1 MKNPGD
7 VSVSDKIPTS
17 AWKTLII
24 LSCVG
29 MIVMFDETM
38 IIPAIPDFVEE
49 FGISYSTSSWMLSAY
64 IIAAAVMTPIAG
76 RLSDI
81 HGQKKILLIII
92 PIYIIG
98 VLVGRFATNIE
109 VMLFARAMQGVGM
122 AMFPVAFGI
131 IRTTIPEKKIAMA
144 QTIFGSIFPAGAIFG
159 PVGGAAII
167 QSYGWQATFVAILPI
182 AIALWIIIW
191 RFIPSS
197 NPDTPEENNEPV
209 NKSLDLKG
217 VFLLT
222 VTIVTFL
229 SAITFLESK
238 EAGYYVVVLFATS
251 AISLFVFIVTEKR
264 VNNPLLDL
272 KLMANRNFLPPTLI
286 LLLVSLSI
294 FSVYLTI
301 TVMVRSPAPLG
312 FGGDA
317 LKVANIQL
325 PFMLVFLVTTVIS
338 GYLLNK
344 IKNYRVILFGTSI
357 ATVGFFLL
365 VMFHATEE
373 SVMVG
378 LTILA
383 VGLSLSIAGGFNVIL
398 VSVPM
403 KVTGIALGMAMLL
416 NLVGMSVGPVFAG
429 VFQDTFSGT
438 IEGISGEFPTETAYI
453 AIFASAALISLA
465 SVVLSIIINKRKTE
479 IPQ

>member
-1 MKNPGD
+1 MKKHED

-17 AWKTLII
+17 AWKTLVI

-81 HGQKKILLIII
+81 HGQKKILLMII

-131 IRTTIPEKKIAMA
+131 IRSTIPEKKIALA
-144 QTIFGSIFPAGAIFG
+144 QTIFGSTFPAGAIFG
-159 PVGGAAII
+159 LVGGAAII
-167 QSYGWQATFVAILPI
+167 QSYGWQSTFVAILPV
-182 AIALWIIIW
+182 ATALWIIIW

-197 NPDTPEENNEPV
+197 NSKNIGENTESI

-217 VFLLT
+217 IFLLT

-229 SAITFLESK
+229 SAITLLESK
-238 EAGYYVVVLFATS
+238 EAGYYVVSLFAMS
-251 AISLFVFIVTEKR
+251 ATFLFAFIVTEKR
-264 VNNPLLDL
+264 VNHPLLDL
-272 KLMANRNFLPPTLI
+272 KLMTNRNFLPPTLI

-294 FSVYLTI
+294 FSVYLTV
-301 TVMVRSPAPLG
+301 TVMVRSPIPLG

-325 PFMLVFLVTTVIS
+325 PFMVVFLVTTVIS
-338 GYLLNK
+338 GFLLNK

-357 ATVGFFLL
+357 ATIGFFLL
-365 VMFHATEE
+365 VMFHSTET
-373 SVMVG
+373 SVMAG

-403 KVTGIALGMAMLL
+403 KVTGIALGMTMLL
-416 NLVGMSVGPVFAG
+416 NLIGMSVGPVFAG
-429 VFQDTFSGT
+429 VFQDTYNGT
-438 IEGISGEFPTETAYI
+438 IEGMSGTFPTETAYL
-453 AIFASAALISLA
+453 AIFVSSTLISLA
-465 SVVLSIIINKRKTE
+465 SVVLSIMINKRK
-479 IPQ
+479 ISIQQ

>member
-1 MKNPGD
+1 MTNPED

-17 AWKTLII
+17 AWKTIII

-49 FGISYSTSSWMLSAY
+49 FGISYSASSWMLSAY

-81 HGQKKILLIII
+81 HGQKKILLVII
-92 PIYIIG
+92 PIYIVG

-109 VMLFARAMQGVGM
+109 IMLFARVLQGVGM

-144 QTIFGSIFPAGAIFG
+144 QTIFGSTFPTGAIFG
-159 PVGGAAII
+159 LVGGAAII
-167 QSYGWQATFVAILPI
+167 QNYGWQATFVAILPI
-182 AIALWIIIW
+182 AIALWMIIW

-197 NPDTPEENNEPV
+197 NPSTAKENNYAV
-209 NKSLDLKG
+209 NKLLDLKG
-217 VFLLT
+217 ISLLT
-222 VTIVTFL
+222 VTIVAFL
-229 SAITFLESK
+229 SAITLLETK
-238 EAGYYVVVLFATS
+238 DAGYYVMILFAVS
-251 AISLFVFIVTEKR
+251 AISLFAFIVTEKR
-264 VNNPLLDL
+264 VNQPLLDL
-272 KLMANRNFLPPTLI
+272 KLMTNRNFLPPTLI
-286 LLLVSLSI
+286 LLLVSVSI

-301 TVMVRSPAPLG
+301 TVMVRSPIPLG

-325 PFMLVFLVTTVIS
+325 PFMLVFLVTTAIS
-338 GYLLNK
+338 GFLLNK
-344 IKNYRVILFGTSI
+344 FKNYRITLFGTCI
-357 ATVGFFLL
+357 ATVGFSLL
-365 VMFHATEE
+365 VMFHATET
-373 SVMVG
+373 SVMAG

-383 VGLSLSIAGGFNVIL
+383 VGLSLSIAGCFNVIL
-398 VSVPM
+398 VSVPI

-416 NLVGMSVGPVFAG
+416 NLVGMSIGPVFAG
-429 VFQDTFSGT
+429 IFQDTYNGT
-438 IEGISGEFPTETAYI
+438 IEGISGEFPTETAYV
-453 AIFASAALISLA
+453 AIFVSATLISLA
-465 SVVLSIIINKRKTE
+465 SVILSIMINQRK
-479 IPQ
+479 IQMQQ

>member
-1 MKNPGD
+1 MKKPED
-7 VSVSDKIPTS
+7 VSVSDKISAT
-17 AWKTLII
+17 AWKTLVI

-38 IIPAIPDFVEE
+38 IIPAIPDFIEE
-49 FGISYSTSSWMLSAY
+49 FGISYSASSWMLSAY
-64 IIAAAVMTPIAG
+64 IIAAAVATPIAG

-109 VMLFARAMQGVGM
+109 IMLFARAMQGVGM

-131 IRTTIPEKKIAMA
+131 IRTTIPEKKISMA
-144 QTIFGSIFPAGAIFG
+144 QTIFGSTFPAGAIFG
-159 PVGGAAII
+159 LVGGAVII
-167 QSYGWQATFVAILPI
+167 QNYGWQATFAAILPV
-182 AIALWIIIW
+182 AISLWIIIW
-191 RFIPSS
+191 RFIPSPDS
-197 NPDTPEENNEPV
+197 NIMEENTDST

-217 VFLLT
+217 IFLLT
-222 VTIVTFL
+222 VTIVSFL
-229 SAITFLESK
+229 SAITFLENK
-238 EAGYYVVVLFATS
+238 ETGYYVMPLFAVS
-251 AISLFVFIVTEKR
+251 ASSLVAFIITEKR
-264 VNNPLLDL
+264 VSHPLLDL
-272 KLMANRNFLPPTLI
+272 KLMSNRNFLPPTLI

-301 TVMVRSPAPLG
+301 TVMVRSPIPFG

-325 PFMLVFLVTTVIS
+325 PFMLVFLVTTAVS
-338 GYLLNK
+338 GFLLNK
-344 IKNYRVILFGTSI
+344 IKNYRIILFGTSI

-365 VMFHATEE
+365 TMFHTTET
-373 SVMVG
+373 SVMMG

-403 KVTGIALGMAMLL
+403 KVIGIALGMAMLL

-429 VFQDTFSGT
+429 VFQDTYNGT
-438 IEGISGEFPTETAYI
+438 IEGVNGTFPTETAYLT
-453 AIFASAALISLA
+453 IFVSSTLISLT
-465 SVVLSIIINKRKTE
+465 SVVLSLIINKRK
-479 IPQ
+479 IQIQK

>member
-1 MKNPGD
+1 MTNPED

-17 AWKTLII
+17 AWKTIII

-49 FGISYSTSSWMLSAY
+49 FGISYSASSWMLSAY

-92 PIYIIG
+92 PIYIVG

-109 VMLFARAMQGVGM
+109 IMLFARALQGVGM

-144 QTIFGSIFPAGAIFG
+144 QTIFGSTFPTGAIFG
-159 PVGGAAII
+159 LVGGAAII
-167 QSYGWQATFVAILPI
+167 QNYGWQATFVAILPI
-182 AIALWIIIW
+182 AISLWIIIW

-197 NPDTPEENNEPV
+197 NPSTPKENNDAV
-209 NKSLDLKG
+209 SKLLDLKG
-217 VFLLT
+217 ISLLT

-229 SAITFLESK
+229 SAITFLEAK
-238 EAGYYVVVLFATS
+238 EAGYVIILFAVST
-251 AISLFVFIVTEKR
+251 ISLFAFIVIEKR
-264 VNNPLLDL
+264 VTQPLLDL
-272 KLMANRNFLPPTLI
+272 KLMTNRNFLPPTLI

-301 TVMVRSPAPLG
+301 TVMVRSPIPLG

-317 LKVANIQL
+317 IKVANIQL
-325 PFMLVFLVTTVIS
+325 PFMLVFLVTTAIS
-338 GYLLNK
+338 GFLLNK
-344 IKNYRVILFGTSI
+344 FKNYRITLFGTCI
-357 ATVGFFLL
+357 ATVGFSLL
-365 VMFHATEE
+365 VMFHATET
-373 SVMVG
+373 SVMAG

-383 VGLSLSIAGGFNVIL
+383 VGLSLSIAGCFNVIL
-398 VSVPM
+398 VSVPI

-416 NLVGMSVGPVFAG
+416 NLVGMSIGPVFAG
-429 VFQDTFSGT
+429 IFQDTYNGT
-438 IEGISGEFPTETAYI
+438 IEGISGEFPTETAYVT
-453 AIFASAALISLA
+453 IFVSAALISLV
-465 SVVLSIIINKRKTE
+465 SVILSIIINKRK
-479 IPQ
+479 IPIQQ

>member
-1 MKNPGD
+1 MKKPED
-7 VSVSDKIPTS
+7 VSVSDKIPAS
-17 AWKTLII
+17 AWKTLAI

-49 FGISYSTSSWMLSAY
+49 FGVSYSASSWMLSAY
-64 IIAAAVMTPIAG
+64 IIAAAVATPIAG

-92 PIYIIG
+92 PIYLMG
-98 VLVGRFATNIE
+98 VLAGRFATNIE

-131 IRTTIPEKKIAMA
+131 IRTTIPGKKIALA
-144 QTIFGSIFPAGAIFG
+144 QTIFGSTFPAGAIFG
-159 PVGGAAII
+159 LVGGAAII
-167 QSYGWQATFVAILPI
+167 QNYGWQTTFVAILPVATI
-182 AIALWIIIW
+182 LWIIIW

-197 NPDTPEENNEPV
+197 NQDIEEDNESA

-217 VFLLT
+217 ISLLT

-229 SAITFLESK
+229 SAITLLESK
-238 EAGYYVVVLFATS
+238 EAGHYVVSLFAAS
-251 AISLFVFIVTEKR
+251 AISLFAFIITEKKTDH
-264 VNNPLLDL
+264 PLLDL

-294 FSVYLTI
+294 FSVYLTV
-301 TVMVRSPAPLG
+301 TVMVRSPTPLG

-325 PFMLVFLVTTVIS
+325 PFMLVFLVTTAIS
-338 GYLLNK
+338 GFLLNR
-344 IKNYRVILFGTSI
+344 IKNYRIILFGTSI
-357 ATVGFFLL
+357 ATIGFFLL
-365 VMFHATEE
+365 VMFHATET
-373 SVMVG
+373 SVMAG

-383 VGLSLSIAGGFNVIL
+383 VGLSLSIAGGFNMIL

-429 VFQDTFSGT
+429 VFQDTYSGT
-438 IEGISGEFPTETAYI
+438 VEGMGTFPTETAYV
-453 AIFASAALISLA
+453 AIFASSTLISLT
-465 SVVLSIIINKRKTE
+465 SVALSIMINKRKTT
-479 IPQ
+479 IQ

>member
-1 MKNPGD
+1 MKTPED
-7 VSVSDKIPTS
+7 ISVSDKIPTS
-17 AWKTLII
+17 AWKILII

-49 FGISYSTSSWMLSAY
+49 FNISYSTSSWMLSAY

-98 VLVGRFATNIE
+98 VFIGRFAVNIE
-109 VMLFARAMQGVGM
+109 VMLFARALQGVGM

-131 IRTTIPEKKIAMA
+131 IRSTIPEKKIAIA
-144 QTIFGSIFPAGAIFG
+144 QTIFGSTFPAGAIFG
-159 PVGGAAII
+159 LVGGAAII
-167 QSYGWQATFVAILPI
+167 QSYGWQATFVAILPVT
-182 AIALWIIIW
+182 IALWIIIC

-197 NPDTPEENNEPV
+197 NPYTAEENSRSV

-217 VFLLT
+217 VSLLT

-229 SAITFLESK
+229 SAITSLESK
-238 EAGYYVVVLFATS
+238 EAGYYVAVLFAVS
-251 AISLFVFIVTEKR
+251 AISLFTFITVEKR

-294 FSVYLTI
+294 FSVYLTV
-301 TVMVRSPAPLG
+301 TVLVRSPAPLG
-312 FGGDA
+312 FGGDV

-357 ATVGFFLL
+357 ATIGFFLL
-365 VMFHATEE
+365 VMFHTTEE

-453 AIFASAALISLA
+453 TIFASAALISSA

-479 IPQ
+479 IQQ

>member
-38 IIPAIPDFVEE
+38 IIPAIPDFVEG
-49 FGISYSTSSWMLSAY
+49 FDISYSTSSWMLSAY

-81 HGQKKILLIII
+81 HGQKKILLMII

-98 VLVGRFATNIE
+98 VFIGRFATNIE
-109 VMLFARAMQGVGM
+109 VLLFARALQGVGM

-144 QTIFGSIFPAGAIFG
+144 QTIFGSTFPAGAIFG
-159 PVGGAAII
+159 LVGGAAII
-167 QSYGWQATFVAILPI
+167 QNYGWQATFVAILPI
-182 AIALWIIIW
+182 GIALWIIIW
-191 RFIPSS
+191 RLIPSS
-197 NPDTPEENNEPV
+197 NPDVMGENNEPV

-217 VFLLT
+217 TIFLT
-222 VTIVTFL
+222 ATIVTFL

-238 EAGYYVVVLFATS
+238 EAGYYVMGLFAVS
-251 AISLFVFIVTEKR
+251 ATSLFAFIVTEKR

-294 FSVYLTI
+294 FSVYLTV
-301 TVMVRSPAPLG
+301 TVMVRSPIPLG

-357 ATVGFFLL
+357 ATIGFLLL

-378 LTILA
+378 LTVLA

-429 VFQDTFSGT
+429 VFQDTYSGT
-438 IEGISGEFPTETAYI
+438 IEGISGEFPTETAYV
-453 AIFASAALISLA
+453 AIFTSAALISLA
-465 SVVLSIIINKRKTE
+465 SVVLSIMINKRK
-479 IPQ
+479 IQIQS

>member
-7 VSVSDKIPTS
+7 VPVSDKIPTS

-24 LSCVG
+24 LSSVG

-49 FGISYSTSSWMLSAY
+49 FAISYSTSSWILSAY

-109 VMLFARAMQGVGM
+109 VMLFARAMQGVGL

-144 QTIFGSIFPAGAIFG
+144 QTIFSSTFPAGAIFG
-159 PVGGAAII
+159 LVGGAVII
-167 QSYGWQATFVAILPI
+167 QNYGWQATFVAILPI

-191 RFIPSS
+191 RFINSS
-197 NPDTPEENNEPV
+197 HPDKVEENNESV
-209 NKSLDLKG
+209 NKFLDLKG
-217 VFLLT
+217 TFLLV

-238 EAGYYVVVLFATS
+238 EAGYYVLVLFTVS
-251 AISLFVFIVTEKR
+251 AITLFAFIVTEKR

-272 KLMANRNFLPPTLI
+272 KLMVNRNFLPPTLI

-301 TVMVRSPAPLG
+301 TVMVRSPSPLG

-338 GYLLNK
+338 GFLLNK
-344 IKNYRVILFGTSI
+344 IKNYRITLFGTSI
-357 ATVGFFLL
+357 ATIGFFLL
-365 VMFHATEE
+365 VMFHATET
-373 SVMVG
+373 SVMLG

-383 VGLSLSIAGGFNVIL
+383 VGLSFSIAGGFNVIL

-416 NLVGMSVGPVFAG
+416 NLVGMSIGPVFAG
-429 VFQDTFSGT
+429 VFQDTYNGT
-438 IEGISGEFPTETAYI
+438 IDGISGEFPTETAYV

-465 SVVLSIIINKRKTE
+465 SVVLSIIINKRKKQ
-479 IPQ
+479 IQQ

>member
-1 MKNPGD
+1 MKKPED
-7 VSVSDKIPTS
+7 VSVSDKVPAS
-17 AWKTLII
+17 AWKTLVI

-49 FGISYSTSSWMLSAY
+49 FGVSYSASSWMLSAY

-92 PIYIIG
+92 PIYLIG

-131 IRTTIPEKKIAMA
+131 IRTTIPEKKIALA
-144 QTIFGSIFPAGAIFG
+144 QTIFGSTFPAGAIFG
-159 PVGGAAII
+159 LVGGATII
-167 QSYGWQATFVAILPI
+167 QNYGWQTTFVAILPV
-182 AIALWIIIW
+182 ATALWVIIW

-197 NPDTPEENNEPV
+197 NQDKVENDEHV

-217 VFLLT
+217 IFLLT

-229 SAITFLESK
+229 SAITLLESK
-238 EAGYYVVVLFATS
+238 EAVYYVTSLFAVS
-251 AISLFVFIVTEKR
+251 AIFLFGFIFTEKR
-264 VNNPLLDL
+264 VKHPLLDL

-294 FSVYLTI
+294 FSVYLTV
-301 TVMVRSPAPLG
+301 TVMVRSPVPLG

-325 PFMLVFLVTTVIS
+325 PFMLVFLVTTAIS
-338 GYLLNK
+338 GFLLNK
-344 IKNYRVILFGTSI
+344 IRNYRIILFGTSI

-365 VMFHATEE
+365 VLFHATET
-373 SVMVG
+373 SVMIG

-429 VFQDTFSGT
+429 VFQDTYSRT
-438 IEGISGEFPTETAYI
+438 IEGMSGTFPTETAYV
-453 AIFASAALISLA
+453 AIFVSSTLISLV
-465 SVVLSIIINKRKTE
+465 SVVLSIIINKKRT
-479 IPQ
+479 IQQ